1 MEEIV
6 KKIQKKKGVTLVALV
21 ITIIIMLLLAG
32 VVMQMAL
39 GDNGLIAKV
48 SQSKIEQARAELYE
62 TAKIEYLSLKTKAI
76 EKDEE
81 EPPVNDVLSASGF
94 LAKYDVN
101 EDDITDKK
109 GEVIGPAECPIFMT
123 NNNYRYQLLL
133 RSDNIAVL
141 QKNAENLLYNYTH
154 AQSVYIECDVDPVS
168 IM

>member
-1 MEEIV
+1 MSGRAGRFFPDGKVLVQTYNPLREPIMFSCGGKTEEFYRYELNQRKMLGFPPYSRLVRLVFRSLNRKKAEESAIEA
-6 KKIQKKKGVTLVALV
+6 KKI
-21 ITIIIMLLLAG
+21 
-32 VVMQMAL
+32 
-39 GDNGLIAKV
+39 
-48 SQSKIEQARAELYE
+48 
-62 TAKIEYLSLKTKAI
+62 LSSSVGT
-76 EKDEE
+76 
-81 EPPVNDVLSASGF
+81 
-94 LAKYDVN
+94 
-101 EDDITDKK
+101 K